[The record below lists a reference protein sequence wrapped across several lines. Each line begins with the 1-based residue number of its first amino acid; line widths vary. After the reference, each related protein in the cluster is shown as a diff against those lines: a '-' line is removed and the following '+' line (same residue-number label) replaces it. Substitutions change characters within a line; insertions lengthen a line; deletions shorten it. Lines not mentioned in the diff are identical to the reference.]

1 MSYRFTT
8 PVWQTK
14 GNTPWFFISVPPA
27 MADEIDQ
34 RTEGRQGGFGSVKVS
49 VRIGETTWTTSV
61 FPSKEAETYILPVKK
76 SVRVAERLG
85 EGTAAEVELSIVGLD

>member
-1 MSYRFTT
+1 MTYRFTT
-8 PVWQTK
+8 RLWHTHGDP
-14 GNTPWFFISVPPA
+14 PWFFISVPPS

-34 RTEGRQGGFGSVKVS
+34 RTEGRQGSFGSVKVS

>member
-1 MSYRFTT
+1 MTYRFTT
-8 PVWQTK
+8 RLWHTHGDP
-14 GNTPWFFISVPPA
+14 PWFFISVPPS

-34 RTEGRQGGFGSVKVS
+34 RTEGMQGGFGSVKVS

-61 FPSKEAETYILPVKK
+61 FPSKEHETYILPVKK
-76 SVRVAERLG
+76 SVRVAEKLG